1 MFQSCAAL
9 HILQD
14 EQRLL
19 VRGGSELTVNSMK
32 INKKSK
38 GDRMRRD
45 AQKIIFTVMI
55 SSVTFTLQSH
65 PREQMYSK
73 KHLGK

>member
-1 MFQSCAAL
+1 
-9 HILQD
+9 
-14 EQRLL
+14 
-19 VRGGSELTVNSMK
+19 
-32 INKKSK
+32 
-38 GDRMRRD
+38 MRRD

-65 PREQMYSK
+65 THEQMYSK